1 MKLSAKHPQSL
12 FNDIGWAIFGQISSA
27 AGAGEEG
34 FKSLYLPIAERLAL
48 FVQELPLEK
57 DSFGQRGG
65 ALKFGLLA
73 GLTALRLCDGVIFE
87 PGATAQRRMLIEPQF
102 RWAAWCAALACVPL
116 VVAHHT
122 TISVNGSLW
131 SYASPSPTLWEACEK
146 NGSYEVQ
153 WMPVSPAKPSSELG
167 IVFLSRFFFPGQFGD
182 LDPTVLQALC
192 LAINPALTQAAAEN
206 SLSRVVRTAQ
216 EKVRL
221 AERQRLAQVFTL
233 SDDAP
238 NANDLALM
246 LVEASPLAPA
256 VSLMSPLSPREGP
269 KIELGTP
276 PELSLL
282 VGQENSADVPAI
294 PAHVLQWVRAV
305 SSSRDRHSALEF
317 LSNGEVRVSKR
328 ALNFGST
335 ARATYEALFSAG
347 LVVRKGESDAVLTA
361 GMAAAFKTA
370 MEAAHA

>member
-1 MKLSAKHPQSL
+1 MKSNPKHPQAL
-12 FNDIGWAIFGQISSA
+12 FNDIGWELFEQISSA
-27 AGAGEEG
+27 SGAGEAG
-34 FKSLYLPIAERLAL
+34 FKSLYLPMAERLAL

-122 TISVNGSLW
+122 LLMVNGSSW
-131 SYASPSPTLWEACEK
+131 SYASPEPTLWDACGN

-153 WMPVSPAKPSSELG
+153 WMPVSPAKPSSEVG
-167 IVFLSRFFFPGQFGD
+167 IVFLSRFFFPGQFGE

-192 LAINPALTQAAAEN
+192 LAINPALTQGAAEQ

-221 AERQRLAQVFTL
+221 AERQRMAQVFTL
-233 SDDAP
+233 SDNSP
-238 NANDLALM
+238 NAGDLARALAES
-246 LVEASPLAPA
+246 LPVAAAAASLSSSPSQSVGASPALTLSPLAN
-256 VSLMSPLSPREGP
+256 
-269 KIELGTP
+269 P
-276 PELSLL
+276 PGNTGEPVL
-282 VGQENSADVPAI
+282 PAI
-294 PAHVLQWVRAV
+294 PEHLLQWVRAV
-305 SSSRDRHSALEF
+305 ASSHDHHAAIEF

-335 ARATYEALFSAG
+335 ARETYEALFNAG
-347 LVVRKGESDAVLTA
+347 LVVRKGESDAVLKPEMTTA
-361 GMAAAFKTA
+361 FQTA
-370 MEAAHA
+370 MKAAHA